1 MIAVAASILAG
12 LRRARE
18 GAVVVEF
25 ALLTPVLLMMGLGA
39 VDVSRIVSRQA
50 QLQAAISEANQI
62 VLASSPDTDAKVT
75 AIKTVIANTT
85 GLATTAV
92 TITTVYRCGVDTT
105 FVSLPGYCPVTGE
118 IGKYLQV
125 SVTDAYRPYWT
136 KLGVGQP
143 ITMKI
148 KRQIQLS

>member
-1 MIAVAASILAG
+1 MRRLLNL
-12 LRRARE
+12 LRATARARD
-18 GAVVVEF
+18 GAVVIEF
-25 ALLTPVLLMMGLGA
+25 ALLAPMVVLMGLGA
-39 VDVSRIVSRQA
+39 VDVSRIVARQS
-50 QLQAAISEANQI
+50 QLQAAVAEAGQI
-62 VLASSPDTDAKVT
+62 VLASTPDNDTKIN

-85 GLATTAV
+85 GITTGNI
-92 TITTVYRCGVDTT
+92 TIITVYRCGVDTA

-125 SVTDAYRPYWT
+125 SVTDNYRPYWT
-136 KLGVGQP
+136 ALGVGKP